1 MLVNEAVCKIVL
13 IISGSTTLSSPQ
25 LFLLS
30 YQNFDVKFLLLPG
43 DACVYRQASEWQK
56 TGGV

>member
-1 MLVNEAVCKIVL
+1 MLVNEEVCKIVL

-30 YQNFDVKFLLLPG
+30 SQNFDVTCLLLTG
-43 DACVYRQASEWQK
+43 DACVYRQASK
-56 TGGV
+56 